1 MIQHLGRS
9 PVFNLTFHCICEA
22 LHSRQFTISCCYFC
36 TDLYLLLCFELYIT
50 NNINTEDGNWGSL
63 SVMHLNCQAVVKNFS
78 SFFFFFPVLKDTS
91 LYNAEVLPN
100 LLLQLTLNY
109 LLLLI
114 LEKHTNRKFI
124 FISYNK

>member
-1 MIQHLGRS
+1 MGLFVS
-9 PVFNLTFHCICEA
+9 NA
-22 LHSRQFTISCCYFC
+22 
-36 TDLYLLLCFELYIT
+36 FELP
-50 NNINTEDGNWGSL
+50 
-63 SVMHLNCQAVVKNFS
+63 S
-78 SFFFFFPVLKDTS
+78 SSQEFLFFFFFFFPVLKDTS